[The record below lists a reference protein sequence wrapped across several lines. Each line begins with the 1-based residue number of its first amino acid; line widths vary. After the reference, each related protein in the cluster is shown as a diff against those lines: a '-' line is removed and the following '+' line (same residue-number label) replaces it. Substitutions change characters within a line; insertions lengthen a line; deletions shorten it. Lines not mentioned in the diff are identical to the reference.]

1 MRLKMGKRLQLF
13 LVLGIV
19 FCAAAISSF
28 YLFPIQKATSTV
40 PVFSSVVLGEN
51 EYGTVTREGP
61 YGNASSP
68 NRIAY
73 IVGVHPLEY
82 QAHNALVE
90 ALENQD
96 KSLKNCYYVYKV
108 NVTSDADD
116 YDQGRANGQQL
127 AYNYAVPYVKNS
139 SMDLVVDVHSNEG
152 NYQEKWFL
160 FVPGQS
166 EKAESIA
173 YTIKNETNWLT
184 VYSPPNP
191 TSPAYVTIPLIQA
204 GIPAIIY
211 ETYTYE
217 SVEQTQKHAGEIVS
231 IIDQLKLS

>member
-1 MRLKMGKRLQLF
+1 MGKKLQLF
-13 LVLGIV
+13 LLLVVLFGV
-19 FCAAAISSF
+19 VLISSF
-28 YLFPIQKATSTV
+28 YLFPVQKNTSTV
-40 PVFSSVVLGEN
+40 PVFSSVVLGET
-51 EYGTVTREGP
+51 EYGTVTRDGP
-61 YGNASSP
+61 YGNASSG

-82 QAHNALVE
+82 QAHDALVE
-90 ALENQD
+90 SVKNQN
-96 KSLKNCYYVYKV
+96 KSLKNCYYIYRV
-108 NVTSDADD
+108 NVTQGADD
-116 YDQGRANGQQL
+116 YDHGRANGQAL
-127 AYNYAVPYVKNS
+127 AYTYVVPDVKNS
-139 SMDLVVDVHSNEG
+139 SIDLAIDVHSNEG

-160 FVPGQS
+160 FIPGPS

-173 YTIKNETNWLT
+173 HTIKNGTNWLT

-217 SVEQTQKHAGEIVS
+217 SVQQSQKHADEIVTLV
-231 IIDQLKLS
+231 DQLKLN

>member
-1 MRLKMGKRLQLF
+1 MRLKMGKKLQLF
-13 LVLGIV
+13 LVLVLI
-19 FCAAAISSF
+19 FCAAVISSF
-28 YLFPIQKATSTV
+28 YLFPVQKATSTV
-40 PVFSSVVLGEN
+40 PVFSIVVLGEN

-73 IVGVHPLEY
+73 VVGVHPLEY

-90 ALENQD
+90 SLKRQD
-96 KSLKNCYYVYKV
+96 KSLKNCYYIYRI
-108 NVTSDADD
+108 NVTRDADD

-127 AYNYAVPYVKNS
+127 AYNYVVPDVKNS
-139 SMDLVVDVHSNEG
+139 SMDLAIDVHSNEG

-173 YTIKNETNWLT
+173 YTIKNQTNWLT

-191 TSPAYVTIPLIQA
+191 TSPAYVTLPLIKA
-204 GIPAIIY
+204 GVPAIIY

-217 SVEQTQKHAGEIVS
+217 SVEQTQKHADEIVS
-231 IIDQLKLS
+231 LVDQLKLN

>member
-1 MRLKMGKRLQLF
+1 MGKKLQLF
-13 LVLGIV
+13 LVLVIV
-19 FCAAAISSF
+19 FGAALISSF
-28 YLFPIQKATSTV
+28 YLFPVQKATSTV
-40 PVFSSVVLGEN
+40 PVFSSVVLGQTD
-51 EYGTVTREGP
+51 YGTVTREGP
-61 YGNASSP
+61 YGNTSSP

-82 QAHNALVE
+82 QAHNAMVE
-90 ALENQD
+90 SVKSKN
-96 KSLKNCYYVYKV
+96 KSLKNCYYIYRI
-108 NVTSDADD
+108 NVTQDADD
-116 YDQGRANGQQL
+116 YDQGRANGQSL
-127 AYNYAVPYVKNS
+127 AYNFVVPDVKNS
-139 SMDLVVDVHSNEG
+139 SIDLAVDAHSNEG

-173 YTIKNETNWLT
+173 YALKSETNWLT

-204 GIPAIIY
+204 GVPAIIY

-217 SVEQTQKHAGEIVS
+217 SVQQTQKHADEMVLLV
-231 IIDQLKLS
+231 DQLKLS

>member
-1 MRLKMGKRLQLF
+1 MGKKLQLF

-82 QAHNALVE
+82 QSHNALVE
-90 ALENQD
+90 SLENQD
-96 KSLKNCYYVYKV
+96 KSLKNCYYIYKV
-108 NVTSDADD
+108 NVTSDADE

-127 AYNYAVPYVKNS
+127 ANNYAVPYVKNS
-139 SMDLVVDVHSNEG
+139 SIDLVVDVHSNEG

-204 GIPAIIY
+204 GVPAIIY

>member
-1 MRLKMGKRLQLF
+1 MGKKLQLF
-13 LVLGIV
+13 LVLVVV
-19 FCAAAISSF
+19 FSSAVISSF
-28 YLFPIQKATSTV
+28 YLFPVQKATSTV
-40 PVFSSVVLGEN
+40 PVFSSVVLGETD
-51 EYGTVTREGP
+51 YGTVTKEGP

-90 ALENQD
+90 SVKSQNN
-96 KSLKNCYYVYKV
+96 SLKNCYYIYRI
-108 NVTSDADD
+108 NVTSDADN
-116 YDQGRANGQQL
+116 YDPGRANGQAL
-127 AYNYAVPYVKNS
+127 AYNYVVPDVKNS
-139 SMDLVVDVHSNEG
+139 SIDLAIDVHSNEG

-160 FVPGQS
+160 FIPGQS

-173 YTIKNETNWLT
+173 YAIKNETNWLT

-191 TSPAYVTIPLIQA
+191 TSPAYVTLPLIQA

-217 SVEQTQKHAGEIVS
+217 SVEQTQKHADEIVS
-231 IIDQLKLS
+231 IIDQLKL

>member
-1 MRLKMGKRLQLF
+1 MGKKLQLF
-13 LVLGIV
+13 LVLVVLFG
-19 FCAAAISSF
+19 AALISSF
-28 YLFPIQKATSTV
+28 YLFPVQETTSTV
-40 PVFSSVVLGEN
+40 PVFSSVVLGQT
-51 EYGTVTREGP
+51 EYGIVTREGP

-82 QAHNALVE
+82 QAHDAMVE
-90 ALENQD
+90 SVKNQN
-96 KSLKNCYYVYKV
+96 KSLKNCYYIYRV
-108 NVTSDADD
+108 NVTQGTDD
-116 YDQGRANGQQL
+116 YDQGRANGQSL
-127 AYNYAVPYVKNS
+127 AYKYVVPDVENS
-139 SMDLVVDVHSNEG
+139 SIGLAIDVHSNEG
-152 NYQEKWFL
+152 NYQEKLFL
-160 FVPGQS
+160 FIPGSS

-217 SVEQTQKHAGEIVS
+217 SVQQTQKHADEIVS
-231 IIDQLKLS
+231 LVDQLKLN

>member
-19 FCAAAISSF
+19 FCAAVISSF
-28 YLFPIQKATSTV
+28 YLFPIHKATSTL

-51 EYGTVTREGP
+51 EYGTVTLEGP

-90 ALENQD
+90 ALENQY
-96 KSLKNCYYVYKV
+96 KSLKNCYYIYKV

-191 TSPAYVTIPLIQA
+191 TSPAYVTIPVIQA
-204 GIPAIIY
+204 GVPAIIY